1 MKLIIEQS
9 PDCGETEIKITCSAM
24 DDRLEHLIK
33 QIKLYSFSMVA
44 EKDGLQV
51 PIFLEDVFYFESI
64 DNKTFLYLSKD
75 IYRCDKK
82 LYELEEMLANTSF
95 IRISKNS
102 ILNTAFVESVR
113 AQFSGR
119 LEATLKNGEKVLV
132 SKHYVKGFRDKFM
145 K

>member
-1 MKLIIEQS
+1 MKLIIKQS
-9 PDCGETEIKITCSAM
+9 PDCKETEVKITCSAM

-33 QIKLYSFSMVA
+33 QIKLHSFSLIA

-51 PIFLEDVFYFESI
+51 PVPLEDVFYFESV
-64 DNKTFLYLSKD
+64 DNKTFLCLSKD

-82 LYELEEMLANTSF
+82 LYELEEMLDNTSF

-102 ILNTAFVESVR
+102 ILNTAFVKSVR
-113 AQFSGR
+113 AQFRGR
-119 LEATLKNGEKVLV
+119 LEATLKNNEKVLV